1 MTKRILSFF
10 IVNLFCLPLILMAQ
24 EKDSIKSTLL
34 DEIHITD
41 SFSKDSLS
49 KESVSILDTSII
61 KKIPFISVG
70 EMAKYIAGVNV
81 KDYGGVGGLKTISVR
96 GLGSG
101 HSAVVYDG
109 ISVTDFQTG
118 QVDLGK
124 FSSSNIKAINLFNG
138 QSFSMLQTARALAFA
153 NVFLI
158 ETQKPSFDSLE
169 NFKASMK
176 TSYGSFNYANLGL
189 NASYKANNIW
199 TLWTDL
205 DIQNTKGNYPYL
217 LHYGYGENDSTSKE
231 IRQNSD
237 YFGFRGELNAF
248 GSFNGKTDLKLKAY
262 YFYSERGLPMSTTL
276 YYLKSA
282 QRLWDENFFLQGIF
296 THKFNNKL
304 SYRSHLKGLYSYSH
318 FLDAASLNLLGYQSD
333 KYYQREYYLN
343 NVVAY
348 KILKNLSASFT
359 NDIFFNNLNTS
370 SSFYSKANR
379 TSSISALSLLFDN
392 SKLLIN
398 TNILHNYI
406 MDYAYKDNS
415 QKNHNHFS
423 PFVSIGYTWNNIFSL
438 SAFYKDVF
446 RMPSFNDL
454 YFNRVTFASLK
465 PEKAQQW
472 NLHIAFSKDFGYYK
486 SSLFSLSVDAYYNKV
501 KDKIVAVPQRNLFVW
516 SIINFGQVDI
526 KGVDIQ
532 SSFRTY
538 LSFSIDLNIRATY
551 SYQKAVD
558 VSNPNSLSYN
568 NQLPYTPFHSG
579 SLFINLIHPFMDFA
593 YTINYVGKRFALA
606 ENIDRNMLKPYQDHS
621 ITLSKN
627 FLWNKRKIN
636 LGVSCINLFG
646 VQYEVVRNYPM
657 PQRQFRINLKIDLK

>member
-1 MTKRILSFF
+1 
-10 IVNLFCLPLILMAQ
+10 MAQ

>member
-1 MTKRILSFF
+1 
-10 IVNLFCLPLILMAQ
+10 MAQ

-176 TSYGSFNYANLGL
+176 TSYGAFNYANLGL

-359 NDIFFNNLNTS
+359 NDIFFNNLNAS

-406 MDYAYKDNS
+406 IDYAYKDNS

-593 YTINYVGKRFALA
+593 YTINYIGKRFALA